1 VAIVPKIQRSDIT
14 GSETILLVEDE
25 NPVRMVCA
33 RLLKSK
39 GYNVIEASGGMEALE
54 MIQGTTTLDLV
65 ISDVMMPGMSG
76 PELVARVR
84 DSYPN
89 IKAILMSGYAE
100 DVLEDLDGDISLKGI
115 EFLAKP
121 FTPDVFA
128 TKVRAIINS

>member
-1 VAIVPKIQRSDIT
+1 
-14 GSETILLVEDE
+14 
-25 NPVRMVCA
+25 
-33 RLLKSK
+33 
-39 GYNVIEASGGMEALE
+39 
-54 MIQGTTTLDLV
+54 MIKGTTALDLV
-65 ISDVMMPGMSG
+65 FSDVMMPGMSG
-76 PELVARVR
+76 PDLVARVR